1 MSYQVLIVDDEFLAR
16 ERLKRLLLGK
26 EGFSVC
32 GEAEH
37 GMAALDW
44 LQKNHA
50 DIMLLDIQMPGMDGL
65 EVAAKVRQLEN
76 PPVII
81 FCTAYDE
88 YALEAFRVQA
98 LDYIL
103 KPVSPEELT
112 RALNRASEWL
122 NNPAN
127 NTALNSNTTRTHL
140 TANSHK
146 GFERIAVADIIAC
159 VAEQKYVRVLHEGG
173 KLLVDESLKQL
184 EEEFPQLFIRTHR
197 SALVALERLHLLQA
211 QQGGHQILLHGL
223 AEPIPVSRRHLAK
236 VKEAMEG

>member
-16 ERLKRLLLGK
+16 ERLKRLLLDR
-26 EGFSVC
+26 ESFSVC

-88 YALEAFRVQA
+88 HALEAFRVQA

-103 KPVSPEELT
+103 KPVSPEELI

-127 NTALNSNTTRTHL
+127 STALNSNTTRTHL

-173 KLLVDESLKQL
+173 ELLVDESLKQL

>member
-1 MSYQVLIVDDEFLAR
+1 MSFQVLIVDDELLAR
-16 ERLKRLLLGK
+16 ERLKRLLLDKGS
-26 EGFSVC
+26 FSVG

-50 DIMLLDIQMPGMDGL
+50 DIVLLDIQMPGMGGL

-88 YALEAFRVQA
+88 HALEAFRVQA

-103 KPVSPEELT
+103 KPVSPEELN
-112 RALNRASEWL
+112 RALNRATEWL

-127 NTALNSNTTRTHL
+127 SAQPSSNSTRTHL

-173 KLLVDESLKQL
+173 ELLVDESLKQL

-197 SALVALERLHLLQA
+197 SALVAKDRLHLLQSHPS
-211 QQGGHQILLHGL
+211 GHQLLLHGL
-223 AEPIPVSRRHLAK
+223 EQAIPVSRRHLAK

>member
-1 MSYQVLIVDDEFLAR
+1 FLAR
-16 ERLKRLLLGK
+16 ERLKRLLLDR
-26 EGFSVC
+26 ESFSVC

-140 TANSHK
+140 TAN
-146 GFERIAVADIIAC
+146 
-159 VAEQKYVRVLHEGG
+159 
-173 KLLVDESLKQL
+173 
-184 EEEFPQLFIRTHR
+184 
-197 SALVALERLHLLQA
+197 
-211 QQGGHQILLHGL
+211 
-223 AEPIPVSRRHLAK
+223 
-236 VKEAMEG
+236 

>member
-16 ERLKRLLLGK
+16 ERLKRLLLDR
-26 EGFSVC
+26 ESFSVC

-88 YALEAFRVQA
+88 HALEAFRVQA

-173 KLLVDESLKQL
+173 ELLVDESLKQL